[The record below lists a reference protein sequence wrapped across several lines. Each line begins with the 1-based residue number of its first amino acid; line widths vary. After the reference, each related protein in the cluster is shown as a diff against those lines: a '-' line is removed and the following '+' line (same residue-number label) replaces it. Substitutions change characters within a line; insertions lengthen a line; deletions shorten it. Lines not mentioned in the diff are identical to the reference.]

1 MSRIGSYPNI
11 SFTELQKFLVLDP
24 STSSTSLVLGSDL
37 VSYITPKINSVRAES
52 TRISAENTDYK
63 VGQIIQTSG
72 ATVID
77 DGLATVY
84 LVVAGGAGDFPMI
97 NGNDL
102 LTIVGDD
109 GLRADLISTAAGKGA
124 SIVSMEGGPNVEAA
138 VLARASSA
146 ALASDSAGEGASLV
160 SMEGGPTVEA
170 AVLARALQTEFTA
183 LSDNVKWLGTP
194 VGETLALPTNLAGIV
209 APPTDNA
216 SFRSSLLTA
225 GESGVGEYNETILTG
240 ETVTGSAPL
249 VVATAVINLAA
260 SPIDG
265 LTVNL
270 LNSEGRYIKPGTTS
284 GAVANDKMQQIT
296 GTVST
301 QSDQGIIRTDAAQPT
316 GSDLQGA
323 FSIGS
328 NTYSNRVGTG
338 GGTSAGLD
346 FDSADSPNARTG
358 TSTDVKNIQKTY
370 YMRIA

>member
-11 SFTELQKFLVLDP
+11 AFTESQKFLVLDP

-37 VSYITPKINSVRAES
+37 VAYITPKINSVRAES
-52 TRISAENTDYK
+52 TRISAENTDYE
-63 VGQIIQTSG
+63 VGEIVQTSG
-72 ATVID
+72 ATAIG

-84 LVVAGGAGDFPMI
+84 LVVAGGSGDFPMI

-109 GLRADLISTAAGKGA
+109 GLRAELISTAADKGA
-124 SIVSMEGGPNVEAA
+124 SIVSMEGGPSVEAA
-138 VLARASSA
+138 VLSKASST
-146 ALASDSAGEGASLV
+146 ALASDSAGQGASLV
-160 SMEGGPTVEA
+160 SMESGPTVEA
-170 AVLARALQTEFTA
+170 AVLARALQTDFAA

-194 VGETLALPTNLAGIV
+194 VGETLALPTNLTGIV

-216 SFRSSLLTA
+216 SFRYILLTA

-260 SPIDG
+260 SPING

-270 LNSEGRYIKPGTTS
+270 LNSEGRYIKPGTSS
-284 GAVANDKMQQIT
+284 GTASNDQMQQIT
-296 GTVST
+296 GNLTRNQASGEEIASQSGALNHVSASSAIGYTSGST
-301 QSDQGIIRTDAAQPT
+301 Q
-316 GSDLQGA
+316 
-323 FSIGS
+323 
-328 NTYSNRVGTG
+328 NRVSQT
-338 GGTSAGLD
+338 T
-346 FDSADSPNARTG
+346 FDSASSPNARTG
-358 TSTDVKNIQKTY
+358 TATDVKNIQYTH

>member
-11 SFTELQKFLVLDP
+11 AFTESQKFLVLDP

-37 VSYITPKINSVRAES
+37 VAYITPKINSVRAES
-52 TRISAENTDYK
+52 TRISAENTDYEL
-63 VGQIIQTSG
+63 GEIIQTSG
-72 ATVID
+72 ATTIG

-84 LVVAGGAGDFPMI
+84 LVVAGGSGDFPMI

-109 GLRADLISTAAGKGA
+109 GLRADLISAAAGKGA
-124 SIVSMEGGPNVEAA
+124 SIVSMEGGPTVEAA

-146 ALASDSAGEGASLV
+146 ALASNSADQGASLV

-170 AVLARALQTEFTA
+170 AVLARTLQSDFTE

-209 APPTDNA
+209 APPIDNA
-216 SFRSSLLTA
+216 SFRYILLTA

-270 LNSEGRYIKPGTTS
+270 LNSEGRYKKPGTTS
-284 GAVANDKMQQIT
+284 GTVANDQMQQIT
-296 GTVST
+296 GSFGQAFGTIT
-301 QSDQGIIRTDAAQPT
+301 GTDT
-316 GSDLQGA
+316 SSGA
-323 FSIGS
+323 FSHGNGVNQGRETLNS
-328 NTYSNRVGTG
+328 
-338 GGTSAGLD
+338 GTSVSTS
-346 FDSADSPNARTG
+346 FNSADSLNARTG
-358 TSTDVKNIQKTY
+358 TSTDVKHIQYTY

>member
-1 MSRIGSYPNI
+1 MSRINSYPNI
-11 SFTELQKFLVLDP
+11 AFTESQKFLVLDP

-37 VSYITPKINSVRAES
+37 VAYITPKINSVRAES

-63 VGQIIQTSG
+63 VGAIIQTSG
-72 ATVID
+72 ATTIG

-109 GLRADLISTAAGKGA
+109 GLRAELISTAAGKGA
-124 SIVSMEGGPNVEAA
+124 SIVSMEGGPSVEVA

-146 ALASDSAGEGASLV
+146 ALASGSAGQGASLV
-160 SMEGGPTVEA
+160 SMESGPTVET
-170 AVLARALQTEFTA
+170 AVLARALQTDFAA

-216 SFRSSLLTA
+216 SFRYILLTA

-284 GAVANDKMQQIT
+284 GTVANDQMQQIT
-296 GTVST
+296 GELIADGAIAPSPMLSSSGALSFSGNV
-301 QSDQGIIRTDAAQPT
+301 G
-316 GSDLQGA
+316 GSAL
-323 FSIGS
+323 
-328 NTYSNRVGTG
+328 
-338 GGTSAGLD
+338 TSATRPSQFNLN
-346 FDSADSPNARTG
+346 SANSPNARTG
-358 TSTDVKNIQKTY
+358 TSTDVKNIQYTY

>member
-11 SFTELQKFLVLDP
+11 AFTESQKFVVIDP

-37 VSYITPKINSVRAES
+37 VAYITPKINSVRAES
-52 TRISAENTDYK
+52 TRISAENTDYE
-63 VGQIIQTSG
+63 VGEIVQTSG
-72 ATVID
+72 ATAIG

-109 GLRADLISTAAGKGA
+109 GLRAELISTAAGKGA
-124 SIVSMEGGPNVEAA
+124 SIVSMEGGPTVEAA
-138 VLARASSA
+138 VLSKASST
-146 ALASDSAGEGASLV
+146 ALASDSAGQGASLV
-160 SMEGGPTVEA
+160 SMEGGPTVQA
-170 AVLARALQTEFTA
+170 AVLARALQTDFTE

-216 SFRSSLLTA
+216 TFRYILLTA

-240 ETVTGSAPL
+240 ETITGSAPL
-249 VVATAVINLAA
+249 VVATAVVNLAA

-270 LNSEGRYIKPGTTS
+270 LNSEGRYIKPGTSS
-284 GAVANDKMQQIT
+284 GAVANDKMQT
-296 GTVST
+296 HAHLMYT
-301 QSDQGIIRTDAAQPT
+301 A
-316 GSDLQGA
+316 
-323 FSIGS
+323 
-328 NTYSNRVGTG
+328 N
-338 GGTSAGLD
+338 
-346 FDSADSPNARTG
+346 SADAQTGINNSSALSPMGSTDNTSGAYRPRIGATGLGILGTPIELNSTTAARNG
-358 TSTDVKNIQKTY
+358 TSTDVKNIQYTY

>member
-11 SFTELQKFLVLDP
+11 AFTESQKFVVIDP
-24 STSSTSLVLGSDL
+24 STSSTSLVLGADL
-37 VSYITPKINSVRAES
+37 VAYITPKINSVRAES
-52 TRISAENTDYK
+52 TRISAENTDYE
-63 VGQIIQTSG
+63 VGEIIQTSG
-72 ATVID
+72 ATTIG

-124 SIVSMEGGPNVEAA
+124 SIVSMEGGPSVEVA
-138 VLARASSA
+138 VLSKASSA
-146 ALASDSAGEGASLV
+146 ALASDSAGQGASLV

-170 AVLARALQTEFTA
+170 AVLARALQTDFTA

-216 SFRSSLLTA
+216 SFRYILLTA

-270 LNSEGRYIKPGTTS
+270 LNSEGRYIKPGLTS
-284 GAVANDKMQQIT
+284 GTVANDQMQQIT
-296 GTVST
+296 GVANAGST
-301 QSDQGIIRTDAAQPT
+301 IGLTRAADGSTGAFISGDGTLPTRDGST
-316 GSDLQGA
+316 GSNFGPLN
-323 FSIGS
+323 F
-328 NTYSNRVGTG
+328 N
-338 GGTSAGLD
+338 SAN
-346 FDSADSPNARTG
+346 SPNARTG
-358 TSTDVKNIQKTY
+358 NSTDVKNIQYTY